1 MGVSTTNVDLLFV
14 NIYFKSLEAE
24 MMLSFLQGISESKR
38 SLRLLR
44 LLITGCESSKIY
56 PLNMAA
62 ICNIQVQISVFSIAY
77 FYTGSNTGL
86 KSGVRGLRVYCG
98 SACRPY
104 GG

>member
-14 NIYFKSLEAE
+14 NIYFKSLDAMK
-24 MMLSFLQGISESKR
+24 MMFSFLQGISESKR

-62 ICNIQVQISVFSIAY
+62 ICNIQVQISVFSIVY
-77 FYTGSNTGL
+77 F
-86 KSGVRGLRVYCG
+86 
-98 SACRPY
+98 
-104 GG
+104 